1 MPTIRIDD
9 EVYEELKKLAEPFQD
24 APNDVIRRMLM
35 GKQFVLER
43 FKKYLVD
50 PKHRID
56 LHDLVTNEME
66 ALQARL
72 SDTEFPVSGIP
83 VSKDQIIERLR
94 RYESATET
102 MREIIVTGC
111 YWGEAEQAHYWTDAI
126 KRIASPITKSLGNEG
141 WFRLRLYP
149 ALLLL
154 YSGGIAS
161 LARREPN
168 YSIFQTLYSQVD
180 VRLGQGARPLV
191 ESLNAWMILE
201 DRFARELP
209 DLALPQVVPI
219 NQYLHGLLRQSFRGL
234 LTEDTSYDE
243 CFNRF
248 EYLVSLVHKDVVTY
262 QPLSL
267 PGLYNYHWHWGKGVV
282 GRVVEEA
289 RQQKEKWSPF
299 QYGMFRGSLER
310 FEKLVAAHSQPCSV
324 ESIN

>member
-9 EVYEELKKLAEPFQD
+9 QVYEELKKLADPFQD
-24 APNDVIRRMLM
+24 APNDVIRRVLM

-56 LHDLVTNEME
+56 LHDLVTNET
-66 ALQARL
+66 AVLSARL

-83 VSKDQIIERLR
+83 FNKDQIIERLHQ
-94 RYESATET
+94 YESATET

-126 KRIASPITKSLGNEG
+126 KRIASPNTKSLGAER
-141 WFRLRLYP
+141 WFMLRLYP

-161 LARREPN
+161 LARREPS
-168 YSIFQTLYSQVD
+168 YSIFEPLYSQVD
-180 VRLGQGARPLV
+180 VRLGQGPRPLV
-191 ESLNAWMILE
+191 ESLNALMILE

-209 DLALPQVVPI
+209 GLAERQAVPM

-234 LTEDTSYDE
+234 LAEDTSYDE

-248 EYLVSLVHKDVVTY
+248 EYLVSLVHKDALNY
-262 QPLSL
+262 YGSL
-267 PGLYNYHWHWGKGVV
+267 PGRYMWSRWGKGVEQ
-282 GRVVEEA
+282 RVAEEA
-289 RQQKEKWSPF
+289 RQQKEKWPPF
-299 QYGMFRGSLER
+299 QYRMFGGALER
-310 FEKLVAAHSQPCSV
+310 FEKLVKALWQSCSV